1 MTGGSETEQL
11 HHSKEWQEESQEQIQ
26 EQAAHSRSPQLGL
39 TAPGGPGLHKQVG
52 GEEEKEVKQGFE
64 HLEGVF
70 KKTNQE
76 VSEVKLKVDQVDKE
90 KSVES
95 NLDPFDTE
103 EEVVEFEQ
111 QVEPEQG
118 LGLSRERLD
127 ENTSIDNQPTGLE
140 GELQIQGG
148 QDNHPTGQPGPG
160 DQTLLLTDHQLPED
174 VAAKEVGE
182 DVEVEVIKEQFFDMK
197 GETEKV
203 VELERDHPGQDLD
216 HLHQGHVHHNPN
228 HPQHGGAHNPDHL
241 QQGDEPDHVYHIDP
255 KHHDQG
261 GGHDHDHLSD
271 TVDDLAGAEVA
282 PPAVQVV
289 ENKEELWQGAGKQGV
304 VENKEEEISFTRELD
319 TGEAEQDKNSS
330 LISDSESRSPG
341 NYVENSGEES
351 GEGATFASYPFN
363 LDGEPDDE
371 GGNDEVVVED
381 GAAESVGETISEEGS
396 NVGDVVKKPEG
407 SEVTEWEWG
416 NDAKELPK
424 EMATDQGKQ
433 RPNVKVEKGKKGEE
447 VVEEEVEDPLVTLME
462 VEEHSMQLL
471 LTPKSW
477 QPKAS
482 VRLSFNPT
490 WLPNIRNLKLT
501 TTQQ

>member
-52 GEEEKEVKQGFE
+52 GEEEEEGFE
-64 HLEGVF
+64 NLKGVLQE
-70 KKTNQE
+70 TNQG
-76 VSEVKLKVDQVDKE
+76 VSEVKPKVDQVDAKIESQE

-95 NLDPFDTE
+95 NFDPFDTE
-103 EEVVEFEQ
+103 EEIVDFEQ
-111 QVEPEQG
+111 GQG
-118 LGLSRERLD
+118 IGLSRERLD

-160 DQTLLLTDHQLPED
+160 DQTLLLTDHQLLED

-203 VELERDHPGQDLD
+203 VELERDHP
-216 HLHQGHVHHNPN
+216 HKGHVHHNPN

-241 QQGDEPDHVYHIDP
+241 QQGGAPDHVHHINP

-304 VENKEEEISFTRELD
+304 VENKEEEISSTRELD

-330 LISDSESRSPG
+330 LISGSESRSPPG
-341 NYVENSGEES
+341 NYAENSGEES
-351 GEGATFASYPFN
+351 GEGATYPSYPFN
-363 LDGEPDDE
+363 LYGEPDDK
-371 GGNDEVVVED
+371 GGDDEVVVED

-396 NVGDVVKKPEG
+396 NVGDVVKKPGG

-424 EMATDQGKQ
+424 EMATEIRPPFKDQGKQ
-433 RPNVKVEKGKKGEE
+433 RPNVKVEKEKKGEE
-447 VVEEEVEDPLVTLME
+447 VVEEEEVEDPLVTLME